1 MEHYLINSAAC
12 LAILLLF
19 YKLFLE
25 KEQMHHIKRGYLL
38 ISVFAAI
45 TIPLIT
51 ITTFVDAEA
60 LLILTENSNYAEVS
74 GEILPS
80 IFNWNSIL
88 WTIYGIGVLF
98 FSIRFF
104 FNLHSMV
111 LRIRKNPKLKYNQ
124 FVTVLLKTEITPH
137 TFFRYIFFNKHAYEK
152 HLIPSEV
159 VMHEQTHAKELHSLD
174 ILLIELLQV
183 LFWFNPLIYLVKN
196 AIKLNHEFLADNA
209 VIQNGIETTT
219 YQKTLLAFSS
229 NAEASN
235 LANAFNYSSIKKRFT
250 VMKAQT
256 SKKMILV
263 KTILVIPLLALLL
276 YSFSSNKE
284 VSKLANSN
292 TSDVIS
298 EPEIPVLVQDIATE
312 KMVKEYNKIAKKY
325 NTSPKNERTISREE
339 LVRMIYIYDR
349 MTREQRNNSEKFP
362 EIVLPENAPPPPMP
376 TLGNELDGMA
386 PTAPN
391 APQVVHPVEGTVPP
405 VAPQEEIEIF
415 EMDGDSEL
423 MPPPPPP
430 VPAVHMQELA
440 DEGAEFYLE
449 GKKISSKEAMKLT
462 KENKF
467 LNIQILKTDSEIPIV
482 KISKDPIYVD

>member
-1 MEHYLINSAAC
+1 
-12 LAILLLF
+12 
-19 YKLFLE
+19 
-25 KEQMHHIKRGYLL
+25 
-38 ISVFAAI
+38 
-45 TIPLIT
+45 
-51 ITTFVDAEA
+51 
-60 LLILTENSNYAEVS
+60 
-74 GEILPS
+74 
-80 IFNWNSIL
+80 
-88 WTIYGIGVLF
+88 
-98 FSIRFF
+98 
-104 FNLHSMV
+104 
-111 LRIRKNPKLKYNQ
+111 
-124 FVTVLLKTEITPH
+124 
-137 TFFRYIFFNKHAYEK
+137 
-152 HLIPSEV
+152 
-159 VMHEQTHAKELHSLD
+159 
-174 ILLIELLQV
+174 
-183 LFWFNPLIYLVKN
+183 
-196 AIKLNHEFLADNA
+196 
-209 VIQNGIETTT
+209 
-219 YQKTLLAFSS
+219 
-229 NAEASN
+229 
-235 LANAFNYSSIKKRFT
+235 
-250 VMKAQT
+250 MKAQT

-349 MTREQRNNSEKFP
+349 MTREQRNNSENFP
-362 EIVLPENAPPPPMP
+362 EIVLPENAPPPTMP

-386 PTAPN
+386 PTAPH

-405 VAPQEEIEIF
+405 GAPQEEIEIF

-467 LNIQILKTDSEIPIV
+467 LNIQILKTESENPIV